1 MSWASRRR
9 SAYAGGVILFF
20 VVVVGFPI
28 AYWYFSIP
36 ATCTDGKQNQ
46 GETGKDTGGPCIL
59 LDTQN
64 LSPSSIL
71 WARSFRV
78 RDGSYN
84 SVAYVQNPNE
94 GAGVVRAPY
103 RFGLYDDKNVL
114 VAEKKGTAF
123 LMPGAVTPVFAG
135 RSETG
140 NRIVSRT
147 YLEFTEPLRWERLVD
162 VSRVIKV
169 SDINTSEQEGLPRV
183 TAMAL
188 NSSVGIVRDI
198 TFVISV
204 FDPAG
209 NAFTTSQTAIPQ
221 LAPGEKKQIIFTWP
235 EEFRIAVGR
244 IDIIPLVRPEPVE
257 L

>member
-20 VVVVGFPI
+20 AVVVGFPV

-36 ATCTDGKQNQ
+36 ETCTDGKQNQ
-46 GETGKDTGGPCIL
+46 GETGIDTGGPCLL
-59 LDTQN
+59 LDTQS

-84 SVAYVQNPNE
+84 SVAYIQNPNE

-103 RFGLYDDKNVL
+103 RFGFYDDRNVL
-114 VAEKKGTAF
+114 VAEKKGTTF
-123 LMPGAVTPVFAG
+123 LMPGAVTPVFSGAI
-135 RSETG
+135 ETG

-162 VSRVIKV
+162 VSRVVKV
-169 SDINTSEQEGLPRV
+169 SDINTTEQDGLPRV
-183 TAMAL
+183 TATAL

-198 TFVISV
+198 TFIISV

-209 NAFTTSQTAIPQ
+209 NAFTASQTAIPQ
-221 LAPGEKKQIIFTWP
+221 LAPGEKRQIIFTWP
-235 EEFRIAVGR
+235 EAFRITVGR
-244 IDIIPLVRPEPVE
+244 IDIIPIVRPEPVQ